1 MKEKNPFEPYIK
13 EKSEDKIE
21 DTNSFLLNEE
31 MFLDRSFSTFSQT
44 KEKKQEEILSYVEMP
59 ILDTEG
65 KTEIIEIPEEKKE
78 KRKGANLIILSL
90 LFLPSLFVLILIGLH
105 SNTLISK
112 SFLSILYVLFFLF
125 MLLFIGGI
133 VLHAKKENKLPA
145 KSKVFKILFSIFM
158 FFYIV
163 GCGTFS
169 FIMYG
174 PNKGF
179 RDWLI
184 PTAMTTMTH
193 QYFATWFYDS
203 ETIESVLDQNT
214 IIESGEDTDLN
225 LISVGNLDFDATT
238 YANEYEKEILTKDK
252 GNDIYKVID
261 IEGSGYKGHMVVVYD
276 PARIKVATT
285 KYLNVKGQYVTDMA
299 ADNKALLAINGGGFI
314 DPNYSSNGGTP
325 QGIVIQNGKV
335 VSDRPY
341 SKSGGLIGFTK
352 ENKLILG
359 KMTSKEALAKGVRD
373 SVTFGPFLIVNGQ
386 KSFIKGNGGWGT
398 APRTAIGQRKDGI
411 VLLLVIDGRKLKYP
425 GADMVDL
432 TEIMEKYGAYNAANL
447 DGGTSS
453 VMVFPEEKA
462 KQFLTTKELQS
473 HCTNKYCYINDPI
486 DGGGSHETRWVASSI
501 IVK

>member
-44 KEKKQEEILSYVEMP
+44 QEKKQEEILSYVEMP

-411 VLLLVIDGRKLKYP
+411 VLLLVIDGRKLKCP

>member
-31 MFLDRSFSTFSQT
+31 MFLDRSFSTFSQSQ
-44 KEKKQEEILSYVEMP
+44 EKKQEEMLSYVEMP

-112 SFLSILYVLFFLF
+112 SFLSILYILFFLF

-373 SVTFGPFLIVNGQ
+373 AVTFGPFLIVNGQ

>member
-31 MFLDRSFSTFSQT
+31 MFLDRSFSTFSQSQ
-44 KEKKQEEILSYVEMP
+44 EKKQEEMLSYVEMP

-125 MLLFIGGI
+125 MFLLIGGI

-261 IEGSGYKGHMVVVYD
+261 IVGSGYKGHMVVVYD

-299 ADNKALLAINGGGFI
+299 ADSKALLAINGGGFI

-373 SVTFGPFLIVNGQ
+373 AVTFGPFLIVNGQ

>member
-44 KEKKQEEILSYVEMP
+44 QEKKQEEILSYVEMP

-373 SVTFGPFLIVNGQ
+373 AVSFGPFLIVNGQ